1 MILKSYLVENNLKS
15 LDKYKFILFY
25 GENIGLKSQLKKK
38 ISERINDVDI
48 ISLYQE
54 DISKNKDILLE
65 EYKNVS
71 LFSKRKIIIVNQASD
86 KLLGTIEY
94 LLEDNQETRVILF
107 CDNLEKKSKLRSFFE
122 KNKSLA
128 IIPCYADNELT
139 LKKIVLDKLKGFN
152 NLNSNAINM
161 ILKFSNLNRNT
172 LLKNIDKIT
181 TYFDKKTL
189 DNNKL
194 ENILDSDRNE
204 IFEKIR
210 DAALGQEKEKLNLLI
225 NNFNFNTQDTYYY
238 LNTLN
243 FRLMK
248 VLEIHN
254 HKEKNDSFEEAA
266 EKVRP
271 VIFWKE
277 KPILI
282 NISKKWDKQKIIEVL
297 IYLGDLEK
305 SIKKNSNLNAL
316 TIIKNSITNIC
327 TNSWSYF

>member
-38 ISERINDVDI
+38 ISERINNVDI

-71 LFSKRKIIIVNQASD
+71 LFAKRKIIIVNQASD

-94 LLEDNQETRVILF
+94 LIEDNQETRVILF

-172 LLKNIDKIT
+172 LLKNIEKIT

-189 DNNKL
+189 DDNKL

-210 DAALGQEKEKLNLLI
+210 DAALEQEKEKLNLLI
-225 NNFNFNTQDTYYY
+225 NSFNFNTQDTFYY

-254 HKEKNDSFEEAA
+254 HKEKNNSFEEAA

>member
-1 MILKSYLVENNLKS
+1 M
-15 LDKYKFILFY
+15 
-25 GENIGLKSQLKKK
+25 
-38 ISERINDVDI
+38 
-48 ISLYQE
+48 
-54 DISKNKDILLE
+54 
-65 EYKNVS
+65 S
-71 LFSKRKIIIVNQASD
+71 LFAKRKIIIVNQASD

-172 LLKNIDKIT
+172 LLKNIEKIT

-189 DNNKL
+189 DDNKL

-225 NNFNFNTQDTYYY
+225 NSFNFNTQDTFYY

-254 HKEKNDSFEEAA
+254 HKEKNNSFEEAA